1 MLSSLITLLKRRME
15 VDDNEGDV
23 GSRLRPIFCS
33 LGEITRADGS
43 VMLCQGNTT
52 VACSVYGPGEVRQA
66 RELIDR
72 SLVEVCYKPRLGL
85 PGVKDRD
92 REETITRTCTAAV
105 LTTLHPRT
113 AVTVNLQEMQDG
125 GCIVSTCINA
135 ACLAL
140 LDASVPMRFLIAAVT
155 VIITKD
161 GRIVTDPTTKQAKQG
176 VAEILLVFESREKG
190 IITTIA
196 EGRLDEKQFQQCIAA
211 AKTASNSVFEFY
223 RKTISRKFSKEC

>member
-1 MLSSLITLLKRRME
+1 MLNCAASRRME

-43 VMLCQGNTT
+43 VMLCQGDTT

-92 REETITRTCTAAV
+92 REEVITRTCTAAV
-105 LTTLHPRT
+105 LTSLHPRT
-113 AVTVNLQEMQDG
+113 AVTINIQEMQDS
-125 GCIVSTCINA
+125 GCLVSTCINA

-140 LDASVPMRFLIAAVT
+140 LDASVPLSFLLAAVT
-155 VIITKD
+155 VAVTED
-161 GRIVTDPTTKQAKQG
+161 GELMVDPTLKQARNSR
-176 VAEILLVFESREKG
+176 AEAMFVFSSRE
-190 IITTIA
+190 
-196 EGRLDEKQFQQCIAA
+196 EGAVSSVVEGKLGHDQLQQALTAARL
-211 AKTASNSVFEFY
+211 ASKAIFEFY
-223 RKTISRKFSKEC
+223 RETIRKKFSKEA